1 MTARLARLRFPSRSR
16 VFLGVCGSMGA
27 IYLASTQR
35 RLHADA
41 SPISESKSS
50 RPPSFNV
57 RTRPDDVVLR
67 SEVLAANSNDP
78 PEDYVIAMPIE
89 PFAWRFYGVFDGHGG
104 PQCAKYLY
112 DKLLLRL
119 NDTLWAHYLKDNVI
133 WLEDIHRLVKE
144 TFLSIDKEMVDAPA
158 ERLRAEAKKDGAPRP
173 IRTMA
178 ANELQESRSGSSAVV
193 AFYQGNL
200 KQLHVAVVGDCRA
213 VLGRKRPT
221 EPAPQTLILEAG
233 SGEAP
238 PKYDVHVLS
247 VDQTP
252 DNLDEVAR
260 LRAAHPNEPQLF
272 RGGSFLGWGITRA
285 FGTGVMKW
293 GVEMQN
299 WMHENV
305 LGRKPHAL
313 CQSPPYF
320 TAEPEITVTDV
331 QSGDFMIMA
340 SDGFWECLTNEE
352 AVGLVGLWL
361 NLRGGSPLTE
371 TATGERVVDRQDLPV
386 DIKGGKTYYERWGV
400 KKRFITAGES
410 AGEVLVRNALGGAD
424 KDLYDALIDTPA
436 PHSRLL
442 RDDISLAV
450 VFFA

>member
-1 MTARLARLRFPSRSR
+1 
-16 VFLGVCGSMGA
+16 
-27 IYLASTQR
+27 
-35 RLHADA
+35 
-41 SPISESKSS
+41 
-50 RPPSFNV
+50 
-57 RTRPDDVVLR
+57 
-67 SEVLAANSNDP
+67 
-78 PEDYVIAMPIE
+78 MPIE

-158 ERLRAEAKKDGAPRP
+158 ERLRAEAKKDGPPRP

-238 PKYDVHVLS
+238 RNTTCTSSPSTKP
-247 VDQTP
+247 QTT
-252 DNLDEVAR
+252 
-260 LRAAHPNEPQLF
+260 
-272 RGGSFLGWGITRA
+272 STLGWGITRA

-320 TAEPEITVTDV
+320 TAR
-331 QSGDFMIMA
+331 A
-340 SDGFWECLTNEE
+340 
-352 AVGLVGLWL
+352 
-361 NLRGGSPLTE
+361 
-371 TATGERVVDRQDLPV
+371 
-386 DIKGGKTYYERWGV
+386 
-400 KKRFITAGES
+400 
-410 AGEVLVRNALGGAD
+410 
-424 KDLYDALIDTPA
+424 
-436 PHSRLL
+436 
-442 RDDISLAV
+442 
-450 VFFA
+450 